1 MADIETRERT
11 REEVILDGLNDAQR
25 GAVLHGDGP
34 LLIVAGAGTGKTTVL
49 TRRIAHLITSKQ
61 ARPEEILA
69 LTFTEKAAREMAERV
84 DQLVPYGYTESF
96 IATFHAFG
104 DRMLREHCFAAGLPA
119 DFRVLSRADEIVFL
133 RERLFSLPLE
143 RFRPLGDPGR
153 HLSTLIEFTSR
164 AKDED
169 ISPEEILT
177 FAKEQF
183 ERVHGAMQR
192 GGGTDDD
199 LAARE
204 QALDLMEA
212 AAFFKAQ
219 QEALEKAA
227 LVDFG
232 DQIHLTLKL
241 LRRRPDVAIGLRKR
255 FRYILVDEFQDTNHA
270 QLELI
275 RLIAGDGDPNITVV
289 GDDDQAI
296 YRWRGAAPANLIHF
310 LSLYKNASRVV
321 LRQNYRST
329 QEVLDTAYRL
339 ITYNNPHRLEAMTGL
354 DKRLVAERGRGKD
367 VTHRR
372 LPNASTEADTV
383 AKAIEEFR
391 DDHSIDL
398 NEMAILVRNN
408 ADADPFLRAL
418 NMRGLPHRFSGGAGL
433 FERPEVRSL
442 IAFLRLVASP
452 DDSVSAWALAFS
464 EIYSFDPV
472 DLSRMS
478 RYASRKTRPLL
489 DVLRELEANQ
499 DLSSVGGPSREAA
512 KRFVADIER
521 GVRSMSQKRTGEAL
535 YEFLK
540 ESGYL
545 SRLATVASSKDERKV
560 ANIARFFEIVRGFA
574 QVAENDNIPA
584 FVARFDLLREAGED
598 PSAIDVQ
605 EGDAVNVMTVHKAKG
620 LEFRVVFLASC
631 VDQKFPLRRRSDP
644 LPLPGPLLKSDISP
658 GDAHLMEERRLFYV
672 GMTRAKD
679 DLILTSAD
687 DYGTGATRKV
697 SRFVVEALDLPS
709 PRTRVTR
716 SSPLETIAASA
727 PVPDS
732 GTPGDTASG
741 EPESLALAMAPPL
754 RLSFRQVDD
763 YLTCPLKYRFVH
775 RNRIPLLTHH
785 RVVYGSAI
793 HQAVQEM
800 FKARQ
805 AGVPFGVDDLHAA
818 FRRAWVSEGF
828 LSRAHEELRL
838 KEGERTLGRFFQ
850 WESEHP
856 LRPTGVEEEFSFAV
870 GRTRVMGRYD
880 LVVAADDGVT
890 ILDFK
895 TGDVGTAAKAQH
907 RAEES
912 LQLAIYALAHF
923 RITGALPARVE
934 LRFLESDLVGGF
946 APSMAL
952 VLDTE
957 RKVADVA
964 DRISR
969 GLFEATPSHGACR
982 PCPFRDVCPATAK
995 DD

>member
-1 MADIETRERT
+1 MSEIERREPT
-11 REEVILDGLNDAQR
+11 REETILDGLNEAQR
-25 GAVLHGDGP
+25 GAVLHGEGP

-49 TRRIAHLITSKQ
+49 TRRIAHLITTKK

-69 LTFTEKAAREMAERV
+69 LTFTEKAAREMSERV

-104 DRMLREHCFAAGLPA
+104 DRMLREHCFAASLPA

-133 RERLFSLPLE
+133 RERLFSLPLA

-169 ISPEEILT
+169 VAPEDIRA
-177 FAKEQF
+177 FALEQL
-183 ERVHGAMQR
+183 ERVKDASG
-192 GGGTDDD
+192 DE
-199 LAARE
+199 AAAERE
-204 QALDLMEA
+204 QALDLIEA
-212 AAFFKAQ
+212 AEFFKAQ
-219 QEALEKAA
+219 QEALSAAA

-232 DQIHLTLKL
+232 DQIHLTLQL

-275 RLIAGDGDPNITVV
+275 RLIAGEGHPNITVV

-310 LSLYKNASRVV
+310 LDLYPQATRVV

-354 DKRLVAERGRGKD
+354 DKRLVADRGPGKT
-367 VTHRR
+367 VVHWRF
-372 LPNASTEADTV
+372 PSASTEADAV
-383 AKAIEEFR
+383 AKAIEELQNDR
-391 DDHSIDL
+391 LIPLS
-398 NEMAILVRNN
+398 EMAILVRNN

-418 NMRGLPHRFSGGAGL
+418 NMRGIPHRFSGGAGL

-472 DLSRMS
+472 DLSRLS

-489 DVLRELEANQ
+489 EVFRELEGNE
-499 DLSSVGGPSREAA
+499 DLASIKGPSREAA
-512 KRFVADIER
+512 KRFVDDLER
-521 GVRSMSQKRTGEAL
+521 GVRSMALKRTGEAL

-545 SRLATVASSKDERKV
+545 ARLAAVASSKDERKV
-560 ANIARFFEIVRGFA
+560 ANIARFFEIVRGFSL
-574 QVAENDNIPA
+574 VAENDTIPA

-598 PSAIDVQ
+598 PAAIEVQ
-605 EGDAVNVMTVHKAKG
+605 EGDAVNIMTVHKAKG
-620 LEFRVVFLASC
+620 LEFRAVFLASC

-644 LPLPGPLLKSDISP
+644 LPLPARLLKSDISP

-687 DYGTGATRKV
+687 DYGAGATRKV

-709 PRTRVTR
+709 PKTRVAR
-716 SSPLETIAASA
+716 SSPLETIAAAA
-727 PVPDS
+727 PVPKSLDS
-732 GTPGDTASG
+732 GASS
-741 EPESLALAMAPPL
+741 EPESLAMSPPL

-793 HQAVQEM
+793 HQAIQDM

-805 AGVPFGVDDLHAA
+805 AGVSFPVEDLLAS

-828 LSRAHEELRL
+828 LSREHEELRL
-838 KEGERTLGRFFQ
+838 QEGERTLTRFFL

-856 LRPTGVEEEFSFAV
+856 LHPTGVEEEFSFPI

-880 LVVAADDGVT
+880 LVVATDEGVT

-895 TGDVGTAAKAQH
+895 TGDVDTAARAQR

-912 LQLAIYALAHF
+912 LQLAIYSLAHL
-923 RITGALPARVE
+923 RITGALPQRVE
-934 LRFLESDLVGGF
+934 LRFLETDQIGGF
-946 APSMAL
+946 TPTLSLAQA
-952 VLDTE
+952 TE
-957 RKVADVA
+957 HTIAQTADA
-964 DRISR
+964 ISR

-982 PCPFRDVCPATAK
+982 PCPFRDVCPATAR

>member
-1 MADIETRERT
+1 MSAIEVETQT
-11 REEVILDGLNDAQR
+11 REELTLDGLNEAQR
-25 GAVLHGDGP
+25 GAVLHGEGP

-49 TRRIAHLITSKQ
+49 TRRIAHLITSKR

-69 LTFTEKAAREMAERV
+69 LTFTEKAAREMSERV
-84 DQLVPYGYTESF
+84 DQLVPYGYTECF

-104 DRMLREHCFAAGLPA
+104 DRILRENCFAAGLPA

-153 HLSTLIEFTSR
+153 HLATLVEFASR

-169 ISPEEILT
+169 VS
-177 FAKEQF
+177 A
-183 ERVHGAMQR
+183 
-192 GGGTDDD
+192 DD
-199 LAARE
+199 LLAYSEKRLRRAHDNESQGDEATAERE
-204 QALDLMEA
+204 EALDLKEA
-212 AAFFKAQ
+212 AEFFKAQ
-219 QEALEKAA
+219 QAAMGSAALE
-227 LVDFG
+227 DFG
-232 DQIHLTLKL
+232 DQIHLTLNL
-241 LRRRPDVAIGLRKR
+241 LRQRPDVAFALRRR
-255 FRYILVDEFQDTNHA
+255 FRYILVDEFQDTNHS

-275 RLIAGDGDPNITVV
+275 RLIAGEGNPNITVV

-310 LSLYKNASRVV
+310 LSLYQTATRVV

-329 QEVLDTAYRL
+329 QEILDTAYRL

-354 DKRLVAERGRGKD
+354 DKRLFASRGGGKNVAHWRF
-367 VTHRR
+367 
-372 LPNASTEADTV
+372 PNASAEADAV
-383 AKAIEEFR
+383 AEAIDNFHVH
-391 DDHSIDL
+391 DSIPL

-418 NMRGLPHRFSGGAGL
+418 NLRGIPHRFSGGAGL
-433 FERPEVRSL
+433 FERLEVRSL
-442 IAFLRLVASP
+442 VAFLRLVASP
-452 DDSVSAWALAFS
+452 DDSISAWALAFS

-472 DLSRMS
+472 DLSRLS

-489 DVLRELEANQ
+489 EVLRELEGNEELA
-499 DLSSVGGPSREAA
+499 SIKGPTREAA
-512 KRFVADIER
+512 KKFVADIER
-521 GVRSMSQKRTGEAL
+521 GVTSMAQRRTGEAL

-545 SRLATVASSKDERKV
+545 ARLAAVSSTVDERKV
-560 ANIARFFEIVRGFA
+560 ANIARFFEIVRGFSV
-574 QVAENDNIPA
+574 VAEHDTIPA
-584 FVARFDLLREAGED
+584 FVARFDLLRDAGED
-598 PSAIDVQ
+598 PPAIEVQ
-605 EGDAVNVMTVHKAKG
+605 EGDAVNILTVHKAKG
-620 LEFRVVFLASC
+620 LEFRTVFLASC

-644 LPLPGPLLKSDISP
+644 LPLPGPLLKSEISQ

-672 GMTRAKD
+672 GMTRAMD
-679 DLILTSAD
+679 NLILTSAD
-687 DYGTGATRKV
+687 DYGSGTTRKV

-709 PRTRVTR
+709 PKTSVAR
-716 SSPLETIAASA
+716 SSALETIAASA
-727 PVPDS
+727 PVPT
-732 GTPGDTASG
+732 GVLAEEPGSR
-741 EPESLALAMAPPL
+741 EPESLSLAMAPPL

-805 AGVPFGVDDLHAA
+805 SQGAFTVEDLIAA

-828 LSRAHEELRL
+828 LSREHEELRL
-838 KEGERTLGRFFQ
+838 KEGERTLTRFFEREQ
-850 WESEHP
+850 AEP
-856 LRPTGVEEEFSFAV
+856 LQPTGVEEEFSFYV
-870 GRTRVMGRYD
+870 GRTRVTGRYD
-880 LVVAADDGVT
+880 LVVASADGVT

-895 TGDVGTAAKAQH
+895 TGDVGTETKAQQ

-912 LQLAIYALAHF
+912 LQLAIYALA
-923 RITGALPARVE
+923 RLRTTGALPFRVE

-946 APSMAL
+946 APSQAL
-952 VLDTE
+952 VLATE
-957 RKVADVA
+957 RKIADVA

-969 GLFEATPSHGACR
+969 GLFDATPSHAACR

-995 DD
+995 ED

>member
-1 MADIETRERT
+1 MADVEQREKT
-11 REEVILDGLNDAQR
+11 REEIILDGLNDAQR

-49 TRRIAHLITSKQ
+49 TRRIAHLITSRK

-69 LTFTEKAAREMAERV
+69 LTFTEKAAREMSERV

-104 DRMLREHCFAAGLPA
+104 DRILRENCFAASLPA
-119 DFRVLSRADEIVFL
+119 DFRVLSRADEVVFL
-133 RERLFSLPLE
+133 RERLFALPLT

-153 HLSTLIEFTSR
+153 HLPTLVEFTSR

-169 ISPEEILT
+169 VSPGDIRAFAEAQLRHASAAAGEE
-177 FAKEQF
+177 AEA
-183 ERVHGAMQR
+183 ERE
-192 GGGTDDD
+192 
-199 LAARE
+199 L
-204 QALDLMEA
+204 ALDLIEA
-212 AAFFKAQ
+212 ADFFRAQ
-219 QEALEKAA
+219 QAALATAA

-241 LRRRPDVAIGLRKR
+241 LGERPDVALALRKR

-275 RLIAGDGDPNITVV
+275 RLIAGEGSPNITVV

-310 LSLYKNASRVV
+310 LTLYPNATRVV

-329 QEVLDTAYRL
+329 QEILDTAYRL

-354 DKRLVAERGRGKD
+354 DKRLIADRGKGKN
-367 VTHRR
+367 VSHRR
-372 LPNASTEADTV
+372 FPTVSAEADAV
-383 AKAIEEFR
+383 AQAIEEFQR
-391 DDHSIDL
+391 DAVPL
-398 NEMAILVRNN
+398 NEIAILVRNN

-442 IAFLRLVASP
+442 IAFLRLVAAP

-464 EIYSFDPV
+464 EIYGFDPV
-472 DLSRMS
+472 DLSRLS
-478 RYASRKTRPLL
+478 RYASKKTRPLL
-489 DVLRELEANQ
+489 DVLRELEGNE
-499 DLSSVGGPSREAA
+499 DLASIKGASREAT
-512 KRFVADIER
+512 KKFVADIER
-521 GVRSMSQKRTGEAL
+521 GVTSMAHKRTGEAL

-540 ESGYL
+540 ETGYL
-545 SRLATVASSKDERKV
+545 ARLAKVSSTKDERKV
-560 ANIARFFEIVRGFA
+560 ANIARFFEIVRGFSV
-574 QVAENDNIPA
+574 VAENDNIPA
-584 FVARFDLLREAGED
+584 FVARFDLLRDAGED
-598 PSAIDVQ
+598 PAAIEVQ
-605 EGDAVNVMTVHKAKG
+605 EGDAVNIMTVHKAKG
-620 LEFRVVFLASC
+620 LEFRVVFVASC

-644 LPLPGPLLKSDISP
+644 LPLPAALLKSDISP

-672 GMTRAKD
+672 SMTRAKD

-687 DYGTGATRKV
+687 DYGSGTTRKV

-709 PRTRVTR
+709 PKSRVAK
-716 SSPLETIAASA
+716 SSPFETIAASA
-727 PVPDS
+727 P
-732 GTPGDTASG
+732 TPETPSAATEAGSS
-741 EPESLALAMAPPL
+741 EPESLSAAMAPPL

-805 AGVPFGVDDLHAA
+805 AGIPFTADDLLAA
-818 FRRAWVSEGF
+818 FQRAWVSEGF
-828 LSRAHEELRL
+828 LSREHEELRI
-838 KEGERTLGRFFQ
+838 KEGERTLRRFFE
-850 WESEHP
+850 WESRNP
-856 LRPTGVEEEFSFAV
+856 LRPTGVEEEFSFPV

-880 LVVAADDGVT
+880 LVVATDDGVT

-895 TGDVGTAAKAQH
+895 TGDVSTEAKAQH

-912 LQLAIYALAHF
+912 LQLAIYALAHL
-923 RITGALPARVE
+923 RTTGKLPSRVE
-934 LRFLESDLVGGF
+934 LRFLESDQVGGF
-946 APSMAL
+946 APSEAL
-952 VLDTE
+952 ALATE
-957 RKVADVA
+957 KKIAEVADS
-964 DRISR
+964 ISR
-969 GLFEATPSHGACR
+969 GRFDATPSHGACR

>member
-1 MADIETRERT
+1 MAESETGSKT
-11 REEVILDGLNDAQR
+11 REEIILDGLNEEQM
-25 GAVLHGDGP
+25 GAVLHGGGP

-49 TRRIAHLITSKQ
+49 TRRIAHLITTKR

-69 LTFTEKAAREMAERV
+69 LTFTEKAAREMSERV

-133 RERLFSLPLE
+133 REHLFALPLD

-153 HLSTLIEFTSR
+153 HLSTLVEFASR

-169 ISPEEILT
+169 VSPDDIRSHARDRLDAAEQLDGEE
-177 FAKEQF
+177 K
-183 ERVHGAMQR
+183 H
-192 GGGTDDD
+192 
-199 LAARE
+199 AARE
-204 QALDLMEA
+204 EALDLVEA
-212 AAFFKAQ
+212 GDFFKAQ
-219 QEALEKAA
+219 QAALATA
-227 LVDFG
+227 GLVDFG
-232 DQIHLTLKL
+232 DQIHRFLKL
-241 LRRRPDVAIGLRKR
+241 LRDRPDVALGLRKR

-270 QLELI
+270 QLELL
-275 RLIAGDGDPNITVV
+275 RLIAGEGTPNITVV

-310 LSLYKNASRVV
+310 LTLYGQATRVV
-321 LRQNYRST
+321 LRHNYRST
-329 QEVLDTAYRL
+329 QEILDTSYRL
-339 ITYNNPHRLEAMTGL
+339 ITYNNPHRLEVMTGL
-354 DKRLVAERGRGKD
+354 DKRLIADRGKGRN
-367 VTHRR
+367 VLHWRF
-372 LPNASTEADTV
+372 PNVSSEADAV
-383 AKAIEEFR
+383 AKAVEGFQSEGIPL
-391 DDHSIDL
+391 S
-398 NEMAILVRNN
+398 EMTILVRNN

-418 NMRGLPHRFSGGAGL
+418 NMRGIPHRFSGGAGL

-442 IAFLRLVASP
+442 IAFLRIVASP

-464 EIYSFDPV
+464 EIYNFDAV
-472 DLSRMS
+472 DLSRLS
-478 RYASRKTRPLL
+478 RYATRKTRPLL
-489 DVLRELEANQ
+489 EVLRELEGNEELA
-499 DLSSVGGPSREAA
+499 SIKGPSRDAA
-512 KRFVADIER
+512 KAFVADIER
-521 GVRSMSQKRTGEAL
+521 GVRSMAERKTGEAL

-545 SRLATVASSKDERKV
+545 KRVASVSSSKDERKL
-560 ANIARFFEIVRGFA
+560 ANIARFFEIVKGFSI
-574 QVAENDNIPA
+574 VAEHDNIPA
-584 FVARFDLLREAGED
+584 FVARFDLLRDAGED
-598 PSAIDVQ
+598 PAAIEVQ
-605 EGDAVNVMTVHKAKG
+605 EGEAVNIMTVHKAKG
-620 LEFRVVFLASC
+620 LEFRAVFVASC
-631 VDQKFPLRRRSDP
+631 VDQKFPLRKRSDP
-644 LPLPGPLLKSDISP
+644 LPLPDVLLKSEASM

-679 DLILTSAD
+679 HLILTSAD
-687 DYGTGATRKV
+687 DYGAGTTRKV

-709 PRTRVTR
+709 PKTKVAR

-727 PVPDS
+727 PVPTS
-732 GTPGDTASG
+732 TLEPQNEPTG
-741 EPESLALAMAPPL
+741 EPESLSLAMAPPL

-775 RNRIPLLTHH
+775 RNRIPLLIHH
-785 RVVYGSAI
+785 RVVYGSAV

-805 AGVPFGVDDLHAA
+805 AATPFSVDDLLAA

-828 LSRAHEELRL
+828 LSREHEELRL
-838 KEGERTLGRFFQ
+838 KEGEKTLTRFFE
-850 WESEHP
+850 WEQKNP
-856 LRPTGVEEEFSFAV
+856 LLPTGVEEEFSFAI
-870 GRTRVMGRYD
+870 GRTRVTGRYD
-880 LVVAADDGVT
+880 LVVADATGTT

-895 TGDVGTAAKAQH
+895 TGDVATQAKAQQ

-912 LQLAIYALAHF
+912 LQLAIYSLAHL
-923 RITGALPARVE
+923 RATGRLPARVE

-946 APSMAL
+946 APSEAL
-952 VLDTE
+952 ALATE
-957 RKVADVA
+957 KKVADVA

>member
-1 MADIETRERT
+1 MSDSEISERT
-11 REEVILDGLNDAQR
+11 REEIILDGLNDQQR
-25 GAVLHGDGP
+25 GAVLHGEGP

-49 TRRIAHLITSKQ
+49 TRRIAHLITTKR

-69 LTFTEKAAREMAERV
+69 LTFTEKAAREMTERV

-104 DRMLREHCFAAGLPA
+104 DRMLRENCFSAGLPA

-153 HLSTLIEFTSR
+153 HLQTLVEFTSR

-169 ISPEEILT
+169 IAPDDILA
-177 FAKEQF
+177 FA
-183 ERVHGAMQR
+183 HAQR
-192 GGGTDDD
+192 LRSQESSGDTA
-199 LAARE
+199 LAECE
-204 QALDLMEA
+204 QALDLIEA
-212 AAFFKAQ
+212 AEFFKAQ
-219 QEALEKAA
+219 QAA
-227 LVDFG
+227 LATAGFVDFG

-241 LRRRPDVAIGLRKR
+241 LRQRPDVAVRMRKR

-275 RLIAGDGDPNITVV
+275 RLIASDDDPNITVV

-310 LSLYKNASRVV
+310 LSLYKSATRVV

-329 QEVLDTAYRL
+329 QEILDTAYRV

-354 DKRLVAERGRGKD
+354 DKRLVADRGAGKA
-367 VTHRR
+367 VAHWRF
-372 LPNASTEADTV
+372 PNASAEADAV
-383 AKAIEEFR
+383 AKAIEELQS
-391 DDHSIDL
+391 DQSVPLSDI
-398 NEMAILVRNN
+398 AILVRNN

-418 NMRGLPHRFSGGAGL
+418 NMRGIPHRFSGGAGL

-464 EIYSFDPV
+464 EIYAFDPI

-489 DVLRELEANQ
+489 DILRELDGNE
-499 DLSSVGGPSREAA
+499 DLVAIKGPSREAA
-512 KRFVADIER
+512 KKLVTDVDR
-521 GVRSMSQKRTGEAL
+521 GIGSMAQRRTGEAL

-545 SRLATVASSKDERKV
+545 SRLAAVASSKDERKV

-574 QVAENDNIPA
+574 LVAENDNIPA
-584 FVARFDLLREAGED
+584 FVARFDLLRDAGED
-598 PSAIDVQ
+598 PAAIEIQ
-605 EGDAVNVMTVHKAKG
+605 EGDAVNIMTVHKAKG
-620 LEFRVVFLASC
+620 LEFRSVFVASC

-644 LPLPGPLLKSDISP
+644 LPLPQALLRSDLSP

-672 GMTRAKD
+672 GMTRARN
-679 DLILTSAD
+679 DLVLTSAL
-687 DYGTGATRKV
+687 DYGAGTTRKV

-709 PRTRVTR
+709 PKTRVSK

-727 PVPDS
+727 PIPPS
-732 GTPGDTASG
+732 APLSG
-741 EPESLALAMAPPL
+741 EDHSPGAESLSVAMTPPM

-793 HQAVQEM
+793 HQAVQDM

-805 AGVPFGVDDLHAA
+805 AAVPFAVEDLLAG

-828 LSRAHEELRL
+828 LSREHEELRL
-838 KEGERTLGRFFQ
+838 AEGERTLTRFFE
-850 WESEHP
+850 WEREHP
-856 LRPTGVEEEFSFAV
+856 LRPTAVEEEFSFAI
-870 GRTRVMGRYD
+870 GRTRVTGRYD
-880 LVVAADDGVT
+880 LVVVTDDGVT

-895 TGDVGTAAKAQH
+895 TGDVGSEAKARR

-912 LQLAIYALAHF
+912 LQLAIYALAHL
-923 RITGALPARVE
+923 RTTGSLPARVE

-946 APSMAL
+946 APSEAL
-952 VLDTE
+952 ALATE
-957 RKVADVA
+957 RKIAEVA

-969 GLFEATPSHGACR
+969 GLFDATPSHGACR

>member
-1 MADIETRERT
+1 MPEIETSPPT
-11 REEVILDGLNDAQR
+11 REESILLGLNEAQR
-25 GAVLHGDGP
+25 GAVLHGEGP

-49 TRRIAHLITSKQ
+49 TRRIAHLITTKR

-104 DRMLREHCFAAGLPA
+104 DRMLRENCFAAGLPA

-133 RERLFSLPLE
+133 RERLFSLPLH

-153 HLSTLIEFTSR
+153 HLPTLVEFASR
-164 AKDED
+164 ARDED
-169 ISPEEILT
+169 VSPEAILA
-177 FAKEQF
+177 FAEEQLRQF
-183 ERVHGAMQR
+183 TGVDGDEA
-192 GGGTDDD
+192 
-199 LAARE
+199 LALRE
-204 QALDLMEA
+204 QALDLLEA
-212 AAFFKAQ
+212 AEFFRAQ
-219 QEALEKAA
+219 QAALAASA

-232 DQIHLTLKL
+232 DQIHLFLKL
-241 LRRRPDVAIGLRKR
+241 LRQRPDLAIALRRR

-275 RLIAGDGDPNITVV
+275 RLIAGEGEPNITVV

-310 LSLYKNASRVV
+310 LSLYPAAARVV

-329 QEVLDTAYRL
+329 QEILDTAYRL

-354 DKRLVAERGRGKD
+354 DKRLVAERGKGKN
-367 VTHRR
+367 VAHWRF
-372 LPNASTEADTV
+372 PSASAEADAV
-383 AKAIEEFR
+383 AKAIE
-391 DDHSIDL
+391 DL
-398 NEMAILVRNN
+398 HAEGVSLDEIAILVRNN

-418 NMRGLPHRFSGGAGL
+418 NLRAIPHRFSGGAGL
-433 FERPEVRSL
+433 FERPEVRCL

-464 EIYSFDPV
+464 EIYAFDPV
-472 DLSRMS
+472 DLSRLS

-489 DVLRELEANQ
+489 EVLRELEGNE
-499 DLSSVGGPSREAA
+499 DLASVKGPSREAA

-521 GVRSMSQKRTGEAL
+521 GVSSMAHLRTGEAL
-535 YEFLK
+535 YQFLK

-545 SRLATVASSKDERKV
+545 ARLASVSSAKDERKV
-560 ANIARFFEIVRGFA
+560 ANIARFFEIVRGFSA
-574 QVAENDNIPA
+574 VAEHDNIPA
-584 FVARFDLLREAGED
+584 FVARFDLLRDAGED
-598 PSAIDVQ
+598 PSAIEIQ

-620 LEFRVVFLASC
+620 LEFRAVFVASC

-644 LPLPGPLLKSDISP
+644 LPLPGALLKSELSP

-672 GMTRAKD
+672 SMTRAKD
-679 DLILTSAD
+679 RLVLTSAD
-687 DYGTGATRKV
+687 DYGAGTTRKV

-709 PRTRVTR
+709 PKSKVAR

-727 PVPDS
+727 PVPGS
-732 GTPGDTASG
+732 GGTPGPPPGPA
-741 EPESLALAMAPPL
+741 EPESVAAAMAPPL

-793 HQAVQEM
+793 HQAVQDM

-805 AGVPFGVDDLHAA
+805 AGAPFGVDDLVAS

-828 LSRAHEELRL
+828 LSREHEELRL
-838 KEGERTLGRFFQ
+838 KQGEQTLARFFA
-850 WESEHP
+850 WEKEHP
-856 LRPTGVEEEFSFAV
+856 LHPTGVEEEFSFPV

-880 LVVAADDGVT
+880 LVVATDLGVT

-895 TGDVGTAAKAQH
+895 TGEVNTEAQARH

-923 RITGALPARVE
+923 RTTGALPTRVE
-934 LRFLESDLVGGF
+934 LRFLETDLVGGF
-946 APSMAL
+946 APTESL
-952 VLDTE
+952 VLATE
-957 RKVADVA
+957 KKVADVA

-969 GLFEATPSHGACR
+969 GLFEATPSHAACR
-982 PCPFRDVCPATAK
+982 PCPFRDVCPATAR